1 MNGYKTATVT
11 SGDKSVAVTL
21 SLTGNW
27 STDNKSDY
35 NWLAELD
42 GKLEIALSR
51 ALDSDDGVGMSRDKS
66 VTVTC
71 HK

>member
-1 MNGYKTATVT
+1 MNGYKTATIAT
-11 SGDKSVAVTL
+11 ADKSATVTL

-27 STDNKSDY
+27 SAADSADH
-35 NWLAELD
+35 NWLVELD
-42 GKLEIALSR
+42 GKLETALSR
-51 ALDSDDGVGMSRDKS
+51 ALDSDDGIGMSRDKS